1 MKSTRWLRASKPK
14 WVYKQ
19 NTIIKSFIGLGHR
32 VFVSLFIFPWKP
44 LSSRL
49 ISEARNQNQEN
60 KTNISLVRLAHF
72 ARLYS
77 RRKTFSMAL
86 WNISHWHVCL
96 ALALL
101 RPVVTVN
108 AIASLLTIC
117 WLKIQKKK
125 EKIKKN
131 AECLTLGKRLN
142 VSIKFNRHATLIN
155 IFIYF
160 LFARRL
166 LFAAINAF
174 EALNAF
180 KSFYVWS
187 KVILVQFLE
196 SKTVNGKFMRI

>member
-1 MKSTRWLRASKPK
+1 MK
-14 WVYKQ
+14 Y
-19 NTIIKSFIGLGHR
+19 
-32 VFVSLFIFPWKP
+32 
-44 LSSRL
+44 
-49 ISEARNQNQEN
+49 
-60 KTNISLVRLAHF
+60 
-72 ARLYS
+72 
-77 RRKTFSMAL
+77 
-86 WNISHWHVCL
+86 L
-96 ALALL
+96 ALTRLSRSRFASTSGHCQRYRIAVDYLL
-101 RPVVTVN
+101 IKN
-108 AIASLLTIC
+108 SE
-117 WLKIQKKK
+117 KKGK
-125 EKIKKN
+125 NKKKN